1 MSLKTSEYKHIAI
14 NDEGQPV
21 VAEMPRLKVR
31 DLVMSHQAHGWS
43 ADELVWQF
51 QGLTPA
57 QAHGALSYYYDHQD
71 EIDAAIREVE
81 EWDQEWDEQHKDDPL
96 VQKLAKFKASR
107 QR

>member
-14 NDEGQPV
+14 DDRGRPV
-21 VAEMPRLKVR
+21 IAEWPRLTVR
-31 DLVMSHQAHGWS
+31 DLVMAQQAHGWS

-51 QGLTPA
+51 QGVTPA
-57 QAHGALSYYYDHQD
+57 QAHGALSYYYDHQA

-81 EWDQEWDEQHKDDPL
+81 EFDRDWDAQHRDDPF
-96 VQKLAKFKASR
+96 VQKLAALKAAR